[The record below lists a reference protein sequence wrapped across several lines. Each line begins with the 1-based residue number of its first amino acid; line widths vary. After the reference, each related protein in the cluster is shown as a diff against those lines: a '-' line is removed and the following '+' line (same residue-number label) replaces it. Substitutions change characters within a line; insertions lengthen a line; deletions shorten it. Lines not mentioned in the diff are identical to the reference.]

1 MSVALRQVK
10 ANGVEL
16 NVALVGEGPAVLLLH
31 GFPHTWQLWTHVLD
45 GLAGRYRVIA
55 PDLRGC
61 GASARTAGGYDA
73 GTLAA
78 DAEALL
84 DALGETSAAVVG
96 IDAGTPPAFLLA
108 MRRPDLVRRL
118 VVMESLVGR
127 LPGAEEFLA
136 HGAPWW
142 FGFHAAPDRAESG
155 HAAPGRAE
163 SGHAA
168 PGRAESGHSE
178 LGLAESVLTGHEDR
192 YIDWFLDAGTL
203 GQGVDPA
210 VRDAFVH
217 AYTGTE
223 ALRCAFSYYRA
234 LPESSRQIQEAVR
247 AARLT
252 VPTMALGA
260 HPVGGALEQQL
271 RPVTDHLIGHVIE
284 NCGHIIPLHRP
295 DRLLALLGPFLAPAG
310 STGSRDQLQH
320 HGRRQ

>member
-1 MSVALRQVK
+1 MAVALRQVK

-16 NVALVGEGPAVLLLH
+16 NVALAGEGPAVLLLH

-142 FGFHAAPDRAESG
+142 FGFHSAP
-155 HAAPGRAE
+155 
-163 SGHAA
+163 
-168 PGRAESGHSE
+168 
-178 LGLAESVLTGHEDR
+178 GLAESVLTGHEDR

-247 AARLT
+247 TARLT
-252 VPTMALGA
+252 VPTMAIGA
-260 HPVGGALEQQL
+260 HPVGSALEQQL
-271 RPVTDHLIGHVIE
+271 RPVTDHLSGHVIE

-295 DRLLALLGPFLAPAG
+295 DRLLALLEPFLAPAG
-310 STGSRDQLQH
+310 STGSRGQLQH

>member
-16 NVALVGEGPAVLLLH
+16 NVALAGEGPAVLLLH

-61 GASARTAGGYDA
+61 GASARTADGYDA

-142 FGFHAAPDRAESG
+142 FGFHSEPGLAESG
-155 HAAPGRAE
+155 HAKP
-163 SGHAA
+163 
-168 PGRAESGHSE
+168 
-178 LGLAESVLTGHEDR
+178 GLAESVLTGHEDR

-247 AARLT
+247 RARLT
-252 VPTMALGA
+252 VPTMAIGA
-260 HPVGGALEQQL
+260 HPVGSALERQL

-295 DRLLALLGPFLAPAG
+295 DRLLGLLEPFLAPAG
-310 STGSRDQLQH
+310 SRGQLQH

>member
-1 MSVALRQVK
+1 VSVALRQVK

-16 NVALVGEGPAVLLLH
+16 NVALAGEGPAVLLLH

-142 FGFHAAPDRAESG
+142 FGFHAESSLG
-155 HAAPGRAE
+155 E
-163 SGHAA
+163 S
-168 PGRAESGHSE
+168 
-178 LGLAESVLTGHEDR
+178 GLAESVLTGHEDR

-247 AARLT
+247 TARLT
-252 VPTMALGA
+252 VPTMVIGA
-260 HPVGGALEQQL
+260 HPVGGALEEQL

-295 DRLLALLGPFLAPAG
+295 DRLLGLLEPFLAPAE
-310 STGSRDQLQH
+310 SRGQLQH

>member
-1 MSVALRQVK
+1 MSVALRQVE

-16 NVALVGEGPAVLLLH
+16 NVALAGEGPAVLLLH

-127 LPGAEEFLA
+127 LPGAGEFLA

-142 FGFHAAPDRAESG
+142 FGFHAESGGSEPGPSESG
-155 HAAPGRAE
+155 HAKP
-163 SGHAA
+163 
-168 PGRAESGHSE
+168 
-178 LGLAESVLTGHEDR
+178 GLAESVLTGHEDR
-192 YIDWFLDAGTL
+192 YVDWFLESGTL

-247 AARLT
+247 TARLT
-252 VPTMALGA
+252 VPTMAIGA
-260 HPVGGALEQQL
+260 HPVGSALERQL
-271 RPVTDHLIGHVIE
+271 RPVADHVIGPVIE

-295 DRLLALLGPFLAPAG
+295 DRLLGLLEPFLAPAG
-310 STGSRDQLQH
+310 STDQLQH